1 MFLVCFLS
9 EYQLFAVMLTSRTLQ
24 AHQQLF
30 GTSSSQIT
38 PEDWRAVKDT
48 FMRFDAVVHV
58 LKALPTS
65 MLLILRSVL
74 HCVVEA
80 ACPMLLIIRAV
91 LYRLVDLPIPWWN
104 IQCL

>member
-1 MFLVCFLS
+1 MYTSVP

-24 AHQQLF
+24 AHKQLF

-38 PEDWRAVKDT
+38 PEDWQAMKDV
-48 FMRFDAVVHV
+48 FMRFDEVVHV

-74 HCVVEA
+74 HYVVES
-80 ACPMLLIIRAV
+80 
-91 LYRLVDLPIPWWN
+91 LVP
-104 IQCL
+104 CS